1 EGGGELERPL
11 AGDLGDLVEAEPPFG
26 ADGDGA
32 GHLGGDD
39 DLQRG
44 RQVLDVAELPGGL
57 GALDGEEPRRLE
69 VAGDDGVDAG
79 PGEGG
84 GPDDGDVQAGVGGG
98 RGRGELLDLQEVA
111 GDAGV
116 GLGEERR
123 VLGERDLVVR
133 GGPVHHRGSDEHD
146 AADAGGRGGGHHG
159 LGAADVVGAAF
170 AGVGVRG
177 VLEVEVDDH
186 VHVGQAAGEQRVPDV
201 DDAPRDAG

>member
-1 EGGGELERPL
+1 
-11 AGDLGDLVEAEPPFG
+11 
-26 ADGDGA
+26 
-32 GHLGGDD
+32 
-39 DLQRG
+39 
-44 RQVLDVAELPGGL
+44 
-57 GALDGEEPRRLE
+57 
-69 VAGDDGVDAG
+69 
-79 PGEGG
+79 GEGG
-84 GPDDGDVQAGVGGG
+84 GQDDGDVQAGVGGG

-133 GGPVHHRGSDEHD
+133 GGPVHHRGRDEHD

-201 DDAPRDAG
+201 DDAPRDAGHVAAVGVDGHRSEEHTSELQSRENTV